1 MLRRDVRIAL
11 FSDVHG
17 NAAAL
22 SAVLSAIDRQ
32 KPDRVFALG
41 DLVGRG
47 PEPDRVVRAIVERGI
62 PFIRG
67 NWDDWVVGGDGWDER
82 PKRRAHVE
90 AARRLMRPRS
100 IEQLLEGTFTQRIS
114 IAGVKLYLA
123 HGSPRDVM
131 ELLGPETSDEELRA
145 A

>member
-1 MLRRDVRIAL
+1 MLRAKVRIAL

-22 SAVLSAIDRQ
+22 AAVLEAIDRLA
-32 KPDRVFALG
+32 PDRIFALG

-47 PEPDRVVRAIVERGI
+47 PEPDRVVRMIQKRGI

-67 NWDDWVVGGDGWDER
+67 NWDDWVAGEDGWDAR

-90 AARRLMRPRS
+90 AARAMMKDRS
-100 IEQLLEGTFTQRIS
+100 IEHLLEGPPTRKLS
-114 IAGVKLYLA
+114 IAGVTLYLA
-123 HGSPRDVM
+123 HGSPRD
-131 ELLGPETSDEELRA
+131 
-145 A
+145 